1 MRVNVL
7 AAAAILATVLGGAA
21 LAQDAPPQ
29 VASGQERPGRGAG
42 VGGQI
47 TAIEGSTVT
56 LETFSGGSVKVKIT
70 SATRFMK
77 DREEAK
83 RSDFKPGD
91 RVFVS
96 GEQDKDGVWSAQMV
110 RGRSGGGGFSHGPA
124 RDGAPEK
131 PEDNGRSYILGEVT
145 KIDGTKLT
153 IRKPDNTEQVIE
165 VDDETSFRN
174 GRESATFA
182 DVKIG
187 DFVRGQGTL
196 KNGVFVPREL
206 NAGRVRGARQGI
218 AAPDAA
224 PQDQSPAAPVS
235 NDQKQ

>member
-7 AAAAILATVLGGAA
+7 AAAAVLTAVFCGAA
-21 LAQDAPPQ
+21 MAQDAPPQ
-29 VASGQERPGRGAG
+29 VNSGQQRPGRGAG

-47 TAIEGSTVT
+47 TAIEGSTIT
-56 LETFSGGSVKVKIT
+56 LDTFSGGIAKARIT
-70 SATRFMK
+70 SSTRFMK

-83 RSDFKPGD
+83 RSDFKLGD

-96 GEQDKDGVWSAQMV
+96 GGQDKDGVWTAEIV
-110 RGRSGGGGFSHGPA
+110 RGRTGGGGFSRGPA
-124 RDGAPEK
+124 MGGAQAK
-131 PEDNGRSYILGEVT
+131 PEDNGRSYILGEVAR
-145 KIDGTKLT
+145 IDGTKLT

-165 VDDETSFRN
+165 VDDETSFRS

-187 DFVRGQGTL
+187 DFVRGQGAL

-206 NAGRVRGARQGI
+206 IAGRVRGARQGI

-224 PQDQSPAAPVS
+224 PQNQSPAAPVS